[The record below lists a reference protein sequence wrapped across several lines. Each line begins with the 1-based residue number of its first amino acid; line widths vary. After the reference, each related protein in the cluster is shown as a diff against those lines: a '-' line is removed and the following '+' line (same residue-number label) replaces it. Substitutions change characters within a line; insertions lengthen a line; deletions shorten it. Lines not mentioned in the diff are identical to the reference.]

1 MLAKTYQEMLGAKSV
16 IREIFAYGTS
26 RAEEIGK
33 ENVFDYSLGNPSV
46 PAPQAFTDEMI
57 RLLMEEEPVA
67 LHGYSPSLGIDSV
80 REAVAASLKK
90 RFGIPYEK
98 KHIFM
103 ASGAAAALAHAFRA
117 VTVPG
122 DRILTFAPFFPEYN
136 PYVNLTGA
144 CLKVVPP
151 DLENFQINFEKTEE
165 FLTEDVTAVLI
176 NTPNNPS
183 GIVYS
188 TGTMK
193 KLAGLLERK
202 EREFGHPIYLISD
215 EPYREIVFSG
225 VDAPYVA
232 SLYPNTITC
241 YSFSKSLSLPGER
254 IGYVAVHPDCEG
266 AGQLVEMCGQISRG
280 IGHNC
285 PSSIIQLAVRAV
297 LDQTA
302 DLSIYEKNARILYE
316 ALTGLGFSVV
326 KPGGTFYMF
335 PKAPEEDANHFC
347 QEAKK
352 EDLLLVP
359 GDTFGCPGYFRIS
372 YCIET
377 EKVIRSLDAFGRV
390 AKKYGIKHK

>member
-1 MLAKTYQEMLGAKSV
+1 MLAKTYQDMLGAKSV

-26 RAEEIGK
+26 RTEEIGK

-57 RLLMEEEPVA
+57 RLLREEEPVA

-90 RFGIPYEK
+90 RFGLPYEK

-122 DRILTFAPFFPEYN
+122 DRILTFAPFFPEYH

-144 CLKVVPP
+144 RLKVVPP

-188 TGTMK
+188 TETMK

-225 VDAPYVA
+225 VDAPYAA

-266 AGQLVEMCGQISRG
+266 ADQIVEMCGQISRG

-285 PSSIIQLAVRAV
+285 PSSIIQLAVRVV

-302 DLSIYEKNARILYE
+302 DLSIYEKNAQILYE

-335 PKAPEEDANHFC
+335 PRALEEDANHFC

-377 EKVIRSLDAFGRV
+377 EKVIRSLDAFVRV
-390 AKKYGIKHK
+390 AQKYGRKQK